1 MNLKVGTK
9 FNYNDLVPIKQPPH
23 PFLEP
28 FEVISIN
35 RSNSKP
41 NVSVIIPVFNKERIV
56 CSMLDNLI
64 ASLTTNYELIIIDDA
79 SSDNSKE
86 IITNYLKNKDIRHV
100 FISTSVPIFETACDN
115 LGFFIAE
122 GFYLLEIQSDMI
134 IHDKG
139 FDKRMIDALNNNKF
153 SSVSG
158 RSCHS
163 WFDVLGPKLKIISI
177 LKLKS
182 SISLFLFGT
191 GEKGYVGKNL
201 YDNILVGSPLLG
213 EVYEADTNC
222 RGPWLINK
230 YLLNTIGPL
239 DTDKFFQGYDDLD
252 FNLRGSELGF
262 RSGYTPIIMTCDP
275 KESSGKQNKNNVN
288 KKIFEYLS
296 NNKLIHQVKPQLI
309 NNEFIKKILDKKCT
323 RPLKIKIVKH

>member
-9 FNYNDLVPIKQPPH
+9 FNYNDLVPVKQPPH

-35 RSNSKP
+35 KSDSKP
-41 NVSVIIPVFNKERIV
+41 NVSVIIPVFNKERII
-56 CSMLDNLI
+56 CNMLDNLI

-86 IITNYLKNKDIRHV
+86 IITNYLKNKNIRHV

-163 WFDVLGPKLKIISI
+163 WFDILGPKLKIISI

-182 SISLFLFGT
+182 PISLILFGN
-191 GEKGYVGKNL
+191 GAKGYVGKNL
-201 YDNILVGSPLLG
+201 YNNILVGSPLLG

-230 YLLNTIGPL
+230 YLLKKIGPL
-239 DTDKFFQGYDDLD
+239 DTDKFFLGYDDHD

-262 RSGYTPIIMTCDP
+262 RSGYTPVIMTCD
-275 KESSGKQNKNNVN
+275 KNNSSSFQVKKNKNKEIYDYLFKNKSISSFKRIVGYN
-288 KKIFEYLS
+288 ELLYKIKNQTATKPKKI
-296 NNKLIHQVKPQLI
+296 
-309 NNEFIKKILDKKCT
+309 
-323 RPLKIKIVKH
+323 

>member
-9 FNYNDLVPIKQPPH
+9 FKYNDLVPVKQPPH

-35 RSNSKP
+35 KSDSKP
-41 NVSVIIPVFNKERIV
+41 NVSVIIPVFNKERII
-56 CSMLDNLI
+56 CNMLDNLI
-64 ASLTTNYELIIIDDA
+64 ASLTTNYELILIDDA
-79 SSDNSKE
+79 SDDNSKE
-86 IITNYLKNKDIRHV
+86 IITNYLKNKNVKHV

-163 WFDVLGPKLKIISI
+163 WFDVLGPKLKIINI

-182 SISLFLFGT
+182 PISLILFGT
-191 GEKGYVGKNL
+191 GAIGYVGENI
-201 YDNILVGSPLLG
+201 YNNILIRSPLLG

-230 YLLNTIGPL
+230 YLLNKIGPL
-239 DTDKFFQGYDDLD
+239 DTDKFFLGYDDLD
-252 FNLRGSELGF
+252 FNIRGSELGF
-262 RSGYTPIIMTCDP
+262 RSGYTPVIMTCDP
-275 KESSGKQNKNNVN
+275 KDSSGKQNKNNVN

-296 NNKLIHQVKPQLI
+296 NNKLIHQVKPQHK
-309 NNEFIKKILDKKCT
+309 NNEFIKKILDKKST
-323 RPLKIKIVKH
+323 RPLKIKIFKH

>member
-86 IITNYLKNKDIRHV
+86 IITNYLKNKNVKHV

-163 WFDVLGPKLKIISI
+163 WFDVLGLKLKIISI

-239 DTDKFFQGYDDLD
+239 DTDKFFLGYDDLD

-262 RSGYTPIIMTCDP
+262 RSGYTPVIISCD
-275 KESSGKQNKNNVN
+275 KNNSSSFQVKTNKNKEIYDYLFKNKSISSFKRIFGYDELLYKIKN
-288 KKIFEYLS
+288 QTATKPKKI
-296 NNKLIHQVKPQLI
+296 
-309 NNEFIKKILDKKCT
+309 
-323 RPLKIKIVKH
+323 

>member
-1 MNLKVGTK
+1 MKFIIGDK
-9 FNYNDLVPIKQPPH
+9 FNYNEIVPCKLNPH
-23 PFLEP
+23 PFLKP

-35 RSNSKP
+35 KSKSKP
-41 NVSVIIPVFNKERIV
+41 NVSVIIPVFNKEKII
-56 CSMLDNLI
+56 CNMLDNLI
-64 ASLTTNYELIIIDDA
+64 SSLTTNYELIIIDDA

-86 IITNYLKNKDIRHV
+86 IITNYIKNKNIRHI

-153 SSVSG
+153 SSVGG

-163 WFDVLGPKLKIISI
+163 WFDLLISREKIINI

-182 SISLFLFGT
+182 PISLILFGT
-191 GEKGYVGKNL
+191 GAKGYVGKNL
-201 YDNILVGSPLLG
+201 YNNILVGSPLLG

-230 YLLNTIGPL
+230 DLLYEIGPL
-239 DTDKFFQGYDDLD
+239 DTDNFFLGFDDHD
-252 FNLRGSELGF
+252 FNLRASKLGYRAGF
-262 RSGYTPIIMTCDP
+262 TIVMQSCD
-275 KESSGKQNKNNVN
+275 KNNSASFQKKHCIN
-288 KKIFEYLS
+288 KKIYEYLFLNKQINS
-296 NNKLIHQVKPQLI
+296 FSKLRDKSKLIKNISYFKASRPR
-309 NNEFIKKILDKKCT
+309 KI
-323 RPLKIKIVKH
+323 

>member
-1 MNLKVGTK
+1 MNLKIGTK
-9 FNYNDLVPIKQPPH
+9 FNYNDLVPVKQPPH

-28 FEVISIN
+28 FEVISSN

-41 NVSVIIPVFNKERIV
+41 NVSVIIPVFNKEKII

-79 SSDNSKE
+79 SSDHSKE
-86 IITNYLKNKDIRHV
+86 IITNYLKNKNITHV

-163 WFDVLGPKLKIISI
+163 WFDILRTKLKIISI

-182 SISLFLFGT
+182 TISLILFGT
-191 GEKGYVGKNL
+191 GEKGYVGINL
-201 YDNILVGSPLLG
+201 YNNILVGSPLLG

-230 YLLNTIGPL
+230 YLLNKIGPL
-239 DTDKFFQGYDDLD
+239 DTDKFFLGYDDHD

-262 RSGYTPIIMTCDP
+262 RSGYTPVIMTCDP
-275 KESSGKQNKNNVN
+275 KESSANQNRNNVN
-288 KKIFEYLS
+288 EKIFKYLS
-296 NNKLIHQVKPQLI
+296 SDKLFHTFKPQLI

-323 RPLKIKIVKH
+323 RSLKIKIF

>member
-9 FNYNDLVPIKQPPH
+9 FNYNDLVPVKQPPH

-35 RSNSKP
+35 KSDSKP
-41 NVSVIIPVFNKERIV
+41 NVSVIIPVFNKGRII
-56 CSMLDNLI
+56 CNMLDNLI
-64 ASLTTNYELIIIDDA
+64 ASLTTNYELILIDDA
-79 SSDNSKE
+79 SDDNSKE
-86 IITNYLKNKDIRHV
+86 IITNYLKNKNIRHV

-115 LGFFIAE
+115 LGFFIAQ

-191 GEKGYVGKNL
+191 GAVGYVGENI
-201 YDNILVGSPLLG
+201 YNNILVGSPLLG

-239 DTDKFFQGYDDLD
+239 DTDKFFLGYDDLD

-262 RSGYTPIIMTCDP
+262 RSGYTPVIMTCD
-275 KESSGKQNKNNVN
+275 KNNSSSFQVKKNKNKEIYDYLFENKSISSFKRIFGYN
-288 KKIFEYLS
+288 ELLYKIKNQKATKPKKI
-296 NNKLIHQVKPQLI
+296 
-309 NNEFIKKILDKKCT
+309 
-323 RPLKIKIVKH
+323 

>member
-9 FNYNDLVPIKQPPH
+9 FNYNDLVSIKQPPH

-41 NVSVIIPVFNKERIV
+41 NVSVIIPVFNKERII

-79 SSDNSKE
+79 SDDNSKE
-86 IITNYLKNKDIRHV
+86 IINNYLKNKNITHV
-100 FISTSVPIFETACDN
+100 FISTSVPVFETACDN

-122 GFYLLEIQSDMI
+122 GFYLLEVQSDII

-139 FDKRMIDALNNNKF
+139 FDKRMIKALNDNKF
-153 SSVSG
+153 SSVGG

-163 WFDVLGPKLKIISI
+163 WFDLLPSKKKIINI

-182 SISLFLFGT
+182 PISLILFGT
-191 GEKGYVGKNL
+191 GAVGYVSENL
-201 YDNILVGSPLLG
+201 YNNILVGSPLLG

-230 YLLNTIGPL
+230 HLLNKIGPL
-239 DTDKFFQGYDDLD
+239 DTDNFFLGYDDHD
-252 FNLRGSELGF
+252 FNLRGSELGY
-262 RSGYTPIIMTCDP
+262 RSGYTPVIIKCDP
-275 KESSGKQNKNNVN
+275 EESSCEKKKFGIN
-288 KKIFEYLS
+288 KKIFEYLD
-296 NNKLIHQVKPQLI
+296 NNKLIHQKKTQR
-309 NNEFIKKILDKKCT
+309 NFNEFIKKISEKKSKI
-323 RPLKIKIVKH
+323 PLKI

>member
-9 FNYNDLVPIKQPPH
+9 FNYNDLVPVKQPPH

-35 RSNSKP
+35 KSDSKP
-41 NVSVIIPVFNKERIV
+41 NVSVIIPVFNKERII
-56 CSMLDNLI
+56 CNMLDNLI
-64 ASLTTNYELIIIDDA
+64 SSLTTNYELIIIDDA

-86 IITNYLKNKDIRHV
+86 IITNYLKNKNIRHV

-163 WFDVLGPKLKIISI
+163 WFDILGPKLKIISI

-182 SISLFLFGT
+182 PISLILFGN
-191 GEKGYVGKNL
+191 GAKGYVGKNL
-201 YDNILVGSPLLG
+201 YNNILVGSPLLG

-230 YLLNTIGPL
+230 YLLKKIGPL

-262 RSGYTPIIMTCDP
+262 RSGYTPVIMTCD
-275 KESSGKQNKNNVN
+275 KNNSSSFQVKKNKNKEIYDYLFKNKSISSFKRIFGYN
-288 KKIFEYLS
+288 ELLYKIKNQTATKPKKI
-296 NNKLIHQVKPQLI
+296 
-309 NNEFIKKILDKKCT
+309 
-323 RPLKIKIVKH
+323 

>member
-1 MNLKVGTK
+1 MNFKVGQK
-9 FNYNDLVPIKQPPH
+9 FNYNDLVPVKQAPH

-35 RSNSKP
+35 KSNSKP
-41 NVSVIIPVFNKERIV
+41 NVSVIIPVFNKERII
-56 CSMLDNLI
+56 CNFLDNLI
-64 ASLTTNYELIIIDDA
+64 ASLTTNYELIIIDDS

-86 IITNYLKNKDIRHV
+86 IITNYLKNKNITHIL
-100 FISTSVPIFETACDN
+100 ISTSAPIFETACDN

-122 GFYLLEIQSDMI
+122 GSYLLEIQSDLI

-163 WFDVLGPKLKIISI
+163 WFDLLEKKKKIKNI
-177 LKLKS
+177 LQLKS
-182 SISLFLFGT
+182 PFSLILFGT
-191 GEKGYVGKNL
+191 GPIGYVSTNL
-201 YDNILVGSPLLG
+201 YNKILVGSPLLG

-230 YLLNTIGPL
+230 YLLNKIGPL
-239 DTDKFFQGYDDLD
+239 DTDNFFLGNDDHD
-252 FNLRGSELGF
+252 FNFRGSKLGF
-262 RSGYTPIIMTCDP
+262 RSGYTPVIMTCDINN
-275 KESSGKQNKNNVN
+275 SSSFQIRTNKN
-288 KKIFEYLS
+288 KKIYDYLL
-296 NNKLIHQVKPQLI
+296 KKKPSSAFKI
-309 NNEFIKKILDKKCT
+309 NYNGFLYKIENQTATKPKKI
-323 RPLKIKIVKH
+323 

>member
-1 MNLKVGTK
+1 MNLKIGTK
-9 FNYNDLVPIKQPPH
+9 FNYNDLVPVKQPPH

-35 RSNSKP
+35 KSDSKP
-41 NVSVIIPVFNKERIV
+41 NVSVIIPVFNKERII
-56 CSMLDNLI
+56 CNMLDNLI

-86 IITNYLKNKDIRHV
+86 IITNYLKNKNIRHV

-163 WFDVLGPKLKIISI
+163 WFDVLGTKLKIINI

-182 SISLFLFGT
+182 PISLILFGT

-201 YDNILVGSPLLG
+201 YNNILVGSPLLG

-230 YLLNTIGPL
+230 YLLKKIGPL
-239 DTDKFFQGYDDLD
+239 DTDKFFLGYDDHD

-262 RSGYTPIIMTCDP
+262 RSGYTPVIMTCD
-275 KESSGKQNKNNVN
+275 KNNSSSFQVKTNKNKEIYDYLFKNKSISSFKRIFGYN
-288 KKIFEYLS
+288 ELLYKIKNQTATKPKKI
-296 NNKLIHQVKPQLI
+296 
-309 NNEFIKKILDKKCT
+309 
-323 RPLKIKIVKH
+323 

>member
-35 RSNSKP
+35 RSNSKT
-41 NVSVIIPVFNKERIV
+41 NVSVIIPVFNKERII

-64 ASLTTNYELIIIDDA
+64 ASLTTNFELIIIDDA
-79 SSDNSKE
+79 SDDNSKK
-86 IITNYLKNKDIRHV
+86 IINNYLKNKNITHV
-100 FISTSVPIFETACDN
+100 FISTSVPVFETACDN

-122 GFYLLEIQSDMI
+122 GFYLLEVQSDMI

-139 FDKRMIDALNNNKF
+139 FDKRMIKALNDNKF
-153 SSVSG
+153 SSVGG

-163 WFDVLGPKLKIISI
+163 WFDLLGPKKKIINV

-182 SISLFLFGT
+182 PISLILFGT
-191 GEKGYVGKNL
+191 GAVGYVSGNL
-201 YDNILVGSPLLG
+201 YNSILVGSPLLG

-230 YLLNTIGPL
+230 HLLNKIGPL
-239 DTDKFFQGYDDLD
+239 DTDNFFLGYDDHD
-252 FNLRGSELGF
+252 FNLRGSKLGF
-262 RSGYTPIIMTCDP
+262 RSGYTPVIITC
-275 KESSGKQNKNNVN
+275 ERNNSSSFQKKTNKNKEIYDYLFKNKSMSSFKRVFGYN
-288 KKIFEYLS
+288 EWFYKIKNQKATKPKKI
-296 NNKLIHQVKPQLI
+296 
-309 NNEFIKKILDKKCT
+309 
-323 RPLKIKIVKH
+323 

>member
-9 FNYNDLVPIKQPPH
+9 FNYNDLVPVKQPPH

-35 RSNSKP
+35 KSDSKP
-41 NVSVIIPVFNKERIV
+41 NVSVIIPVFNKERII
-56 CSMLDNLI
+56 CNMLDNLI
-64 ASLTTNYELIIIDDA
+64 ASLTTNYELVIIDDA

-86 IITNYLKNKDIRHV
+86 IITNYLKNKNIRHI

-122 GFYLLEIQSDMI
+122 GFYLLEIQSDII

-163 WFDVLGPKLKIISI
+163 WFDVLGPKSKIISI

-182 SISLFLFGT
+182 PISLILFGT
-191 GEKGYVGKNL
+191 GSKGYVGKNL
-201 YDNILVGSPLLG
+201 YNNILVGSPLLG

-230 YLLNTIGPL
+230 YLLKKIGPL
-239 DTDKFFQGYDDLD
+239 DTDKFFLGYDDHD

-262 RSGYTPIIMTCDP
+262 RSGYTPVIMTCD
-275 KESSGKQNKNNVN
+275 KNNSSSFQVKKNKNKEIYDYLFKNKSISSFKRIFGYN
-288 KKIFEYLS
+288 ELLYKIKNQTATKPKKI
-296 NNKLIHQVKPQLI
+296 
-309 NNEFIKKILDKKCT
+309 
-323 RPLKIKIVKH
+323 

>member
-41 NVSVIIPVFNKERIV
+41 NVSVIIPVFNKERIIS
-56 CSMLDNLI
+56 SMLDGLI
-64 ASLTTNYELIIIDDA
+64 SSLTTNYELIIINDA
-79 SSDNSKE
+79 SEDNSKE
-86 IITNYLKNKDIRHV
+86 IINDYLKNKNITHV
-100 FISTSVPIFETACDN
+100 FISTSVPVFETACDN
-115 LGFFIAE
+115 LGFFIAK
-122 GFYLLEIQSDMI
+122 GFYLLEVQSDLI

-139 FDKRMIDALNNNKF
+139 FDRRMIKALNDNKF

-163 WFDVLGPKLKIISI
+163 WFDLIGIKTKIINI

-182 SISLFLFGT
+182 PISLILFGT
-191 GEKGYVGKNL
+191 QAVGYTGVNM
-201 YDNILVGSPLLG
+201 YNSTLVNSPLLG
-213 EVYEADTNC
+213 KVYEADTNC

-230 YLLNTIGPL
+230 YLLNKIGPL
-239 DTDKFFQGYDDLD
+239 DTDKFFLGFDDHD
-252 FNLRGSELGF
+252 FNLRGSKLGF
-262 RSGYTPIIMTCDP
+262 RSGYTPVIMSCERNNSVSFQ
-275 KESSGKQNKNNVN
+275 KKKNKNKEIYDYLFKN
-288 KKIFEYLS
+288 KCICSFTKILG
-296 NNKLIHQVKPQLI
+296 H
-309 NNEFIKKILDKKCT
+309 NEFICKIKNQKATKPKKI
-323 RPLKIKIVKH
+323 

>member
-1 MNLKVGTK
+1 MNLKIGTK
-9 FNYNDLVPIKQPPH
+9 FNYNDLVPVKQPPH

-35 RSNSKP
+35 KSDSKP
-41 NVSVIIPVFNKERIV
+41 NVSVIIPVFNKERII
-56 CSMLDNLI
+56 CNMLDNLI

-86 IITNYLKNKDIRHV
+86 IITNYLKNKNIRHV

-163 WFDVLGPKLKIISI
+163 WFDVLGTKLKIINI

-182 SISLFLFGT
+182 PISLILFGT

-201 YDNILVGSPLLG
+201 YNNILVGSPLLG

-230 YLLNTIGPL
+230 YLLKKIGPL

-262 RSGYTPIIMTCDP
+262 RSGYTPVIMTCDT
-275 KESSGKQNKNNVN
+275 KEASTYKERDGINKKVFEYLYNNKLINQLKPQNKNN
-288 KKIFEYLS
+288 
-296 NNKLIHQVKPQLI
+296 
-309 NNEFIKKILDKKCT
+309 EFIIKILEKRKTRTKK
-323 RPLKIKIVKH
+323 L

>member
-86 IITNYLKNKDIRHV
+86 IINNYLKNKDIRHV

-191 GEKGYVGKNL
+191 GAKGYVGENI
-201 YDNILVGSPLLG
+201 YNNILVGSPLLG

-239 DTDKFFQGYDDLD
+239 DTDKFFLGYDDLD

-262 RSGYTPIIMTCDP
+262 RSGYTPVIMSCD
-275 KESSGKQNKNNVN
+275 KNNSSSFQVKTNKNKEIYDYLFKNKSISSFKRIFGYN
-288 KKIFEYLS
+288 ELLYKIKNQTATKPKKI
-296 NNKLIHQVKPQLI
+296 
-309 NNEFIKKILDKKCT
+309 
-323 RPLKIKIVKH
+323 

>member
-1 MNLKVGTK
+1 MELKVGTK

-41 NVSVIIPVFNKERIV
+41 NVSVIIPVFNKERII
-56 CSMLDNLI
+56 CNMLDNLI

-86 IITNYLKNKDIRHV
+86 IITNFLKNKNIRHV

-182 SISLFLFGT
+182 SISLILFGT
-191 GEKGYVGKNL
+191 GEKGYVGINL
-201 YDNILVGSPLLG
+201 YNNILVGSPLLG

-230 YLLNTIGPL
+230 YLLNKIGPL

-262 RSGYTPIIMTCDP
+262 RSGYTPVIMTCDQ

>member
-9 FNYNDLVPIKQPPH
+9 FNYNDLVPVKQPPH

-35 RSNSKP
+35 KSDSKP
-41 NVSVIIPVFNKERIV
+41 NVSVIIPVFNKGRII
-56 CSMLDNLI
+56 CNMLDNLI
-64 ASLTTNYELIIIDDA
+64 ASLTTNYELILIDDA
-79 SSDNSKE
+79 SDDNSKE
-86 IITNYLKNKDIRHV
+86 IITNYLKNKNIRHV

-115 LGFFIAE
+115 LGFFIAQ

-153 SSVSG
+153 SSVGG

-163 WFDVLGPKLKIISI
+163 WFDVLGPKLKIINV

-182 SISLFLFGT
+182 PISLILFGT
-191 GEKGYVGKNL
+191 GAVGYVGENI
-201 YDNILVGSPLLG
+201 YNNILIGSPLLG

-239 DTDKFFQGYDDLD
+239 DTDKFFLGYDDLD

-262 RSGYTPIIMTCDP
+262 RSGYTPVIMTCD
-275 KESSGKQNKNNVN
+275 KNNSSSFQVKTNKNKEIYDYLLKNKSISSFKRISGYN
-288 KKIFEYLS
+288 ELLYKIKNQTATKPKKI
-296 NNKLIHQVKPQLI
+296 
-309 NNEFIKKILDKKCT
+309 
-323 RPLKIKIVKH
+323 

>member
-9 FNYNDLVPIKQPPH
+9 FNYNDLVPVKQPPH

-35 RSNSKP
+35 KSDSKP
-41 NVSVIIPVFNKERIV
+41 NVSVIIPVFNKERII
-56 CSMLDNLI
+56 CNMLDNLI
-64 ASLTTNYELIIIDDA
+64 SSLTTNYELIIIDDA

-86 IITNYLKNKDIRHV
+86 IITNYLKNKNVKHV

-122 GFYLLEIQSDMI
+122 GFYLLEVQSDMI

-139 FDKRMIDALNNNKF
+139 FDKRMIDALNDNKF

-158 RSCHS
+158 RLCHS
-163 WFDVLGPKLKIISI
+163 WFDLIGPKKKFINI

-182 SISLFLFGT
+182 PISLILFGT
-191 GEKGYVGKNL
+191 GAVGYSNF
-201 YDNILVGSPLLG
+201 DNNSFSKSLILG
-213 EVYEADTNC
+213 EVYESDTNC

-239 DTDKFFQGYDDLD
+239 DTDKFFLGYDDHD

-262 RSGYTPIIMTCDP
+262 RSGYTPVIMSCD
-275 KESSGKQNKNNVN
+275 KNNSSSFQVKTNKNKEIYDYLFKN
-288 KKIFEYLS
+288 KSISSF
-296 NNKLIHQVKPQLI
+296 
-309 NNEFIKKILDKKCT
+309 
-323 RPLKIKIVKH
+323 

>member
-9 FNYNDLVPIKQPPH
+9 FNYNDLVPVKQPPH

-35 RSNSKP
+35 KSDSKP
-41 NVSVIIPVFNKERIV
+41 NVSVIIPVFNKERII
-56 CSMLDNLI
+56 CNMLDNLI

-86 IITNYLKNKDIRHV
+86 IITNYLKNKNIRHV

-163 WFDVLGPKLKIISI
+163 WFDILGPKLKIISI

-182 SISLFLFGT
+182 PISLILFGN
-191 GEKGYVGKNL
+191 GAKGYVGKNL
-201 YDNILVGSPLLG
+201 YNNILVGSPLLG

-230 YLLNTIGPL
+230 YLFNKIGPL
-239 DTDKFFQGYDDLD
+239 DTDKFFLGYDDHD

-262 RSGYTPIIMTCDP
+262 RSGYTPVIMTCD
-275 KESSGKQNKNNVN
+275 KNNSSSFQVKKNKNKEIYDYLFKNKSISSFKRIFGYN
-288 KKIFEYLS
+288 ELLYKIKNQTATKPKKI
-296 NNKLIHQVKPQLI
+296 
-309 NNEFIKKILDKKCT
+309 
-323 RPLKIKIVKH
+323 